1 MTELEKAGLPTV
13 AIAARGFEDD
23 FEASALTFGLPQI
36 PYVVVPHTM
45 TSRSRQEAATD
56 VEGVFDSLTT
66 ALVTQPQELPQTCE
80 GSVRA
85 AERER
90 FASGNLL
97 EGWEQFNHD
106 FLARG
111 LGDGFPLIAPTPER
125 VEAFLKAVHK
135 EPLEVV
141 GHLAPVY
148 GVATVEKIAINAAM
162 AGCEPEHLPIL
173 IAALEA
179 ITQTPQNVFPVRTI
193 AMSTGPHAM
202 MLLINGPIAKQLG
215 INSGRCTLG
224 PGKPGQVNTALGR
237 ALRLILMN
245 IGHSYPGEGDM
256 DTIGTPLKYSMCLA
270 ENEDENPW
278 EPFHVERGFQPD
290 QSTVTVFGTID
301 VIHNANYQRSTDQLL
316 LGWAARGAT
325 ANSYNTPFPN
335 RSEFD
340 DCHFTM
346 LMCPDHARNL
356 SQDGYTK
363 PAIREFMAK
372 NARIPLKYV
381 LASSLVSVDSLPSSA
396 QWFLDM
402 DPDTL
407 ISTIPK
413 PDIVQ
418 IVVVGGPTGKSDLV
432 RHIGAPTITKEIEPI
447 APRLETLQ

>member
-13 AIAARGFEDD
+13 AIAARGFEND
-23 FEASALTFGLPQI
+23 FEASALTFGLPNI

-45 TSRSRQEAATD
+45 TSRSRQEAAAD
-56 VEGVFDSLTT
+56 VEGVFDRLTS
-66 ALVTQPQELPQTCE
+66 ALMTQPPVALRTDK

-85 AERER
+85 AECER
-90 FASGNLL
+90 FAGDNLL
-97 EGWEQFNHD
+97 QSWEQFNRD
-106 FLARG
+106 FLDRG
-111 LGDGFPLIAPTPER
+111 LADGFPLVAPTPER
-125 VEAFLKAVHK
+125 VEAFLKAVQR

-162 AGCEPEHLPIL
+162 AGCEPEHLPVL

-202 MLLINGPIAKQLG
+202 MLLINGPVVKRLG

-224 PGKPGQVNTALGR
+224 PGKPARVNTVLGR
-237 ALRLILMN
+237 ALRLLLMN

-256 DTIGTPLKYSMCLA
+256 DTIGSPIKYSMCLA

-278 EPFHVERGFQPD
+278 EPFHVERGFRPD

-301 VIHNANYQRSTDQLL
+301 IIHNANYQRSTDLL
-316 LGWAARGAT
+316 MLGWAARAST

-356 SQDGYTK
+356 KQDGYTK
-363 PAIREFMAK
+363 QSIREYMAK
-372 NARIPLKYV
+372 NSKIPLKHM
-381 LASSLVSVDSLPSSA
+381 LASSLLSQDSLPGSS
-396 QWFLDM
+396 QWFLKM

-407 ISTIPK
+407 IPTIPE

-432 RHIGAPTITKEIEPI
+432 RHIGAPTITKEIGY
-447 APRLETLQ
+447 AS

>member
-1 MTELEKAGLPTV
+1 MTALEKAGLPTV

-23 FEASALTFGLPQI
+23 FEASALTFGLPHI

-45 TSRSRQEAATD
+45 TSRNRQEAATD
-56 VEGVFDSLTT
+56 VEGVFDRLAT
-66 ALVTQPQELPQTCE
+66 ALITQPQSPTRTDK

-90 FASGNLL
+90 FVGANLL
-97 EGWEQFNHD
+97 EGWERFNCD
-106 FLARG
+106 FLERG

-125 VEAFLKAVHK
+125 VGAFLKAVRK

-162 AGCEPEHLPIL
+162 AGCQPEHFPIL

-202 MLLINGPIAKQLG
+202 MLLVNGPIVKQLG

-224 PGKPGQVNTALGR
+224 PGKPARVNTVLGR
-237 ALRLILMN
+237 ALRLLLMN
-245 IGHSYPGEGDM
+245 IGHSYAGEGDM

-278 EPFHVERGFQPD
+278 EPFHVERGFQPE

-301 VIHNANYQRSTDQLL
+301 IIHNANYQRRTDQLL
-316 LGWAARGAT
+316 MGWAARAST

-356 SQDGYTK
+356 KQDGYTK
-363 PAIREFMAK
+363 QAIREFMAK
-372 NARIPLKYV
+372 NSRIPLKHM
-381 LASSLVSVDSLPSSA
+381 LASSLLSLDSLPSSA
-396 QWFLDM
+396 QWFLKI
-402 DPDTL
+402 DPETL
-407 ISTIPK
+407 IPTIPT

-432 RHIGAPTITKEIEPI
+432 RHIGAPTLTKEIDW
-447 APRLETLQ
+447 AG

>member
-1 MTELEKAGLPTV
+1 MTALEKAGLPTV

-56 VEGVFDSLTT
+56 MEGVFDRLAT
-66 ALVTQPQELPQTCE
+66 ALLTQPQEPAHTGT

-90 FASGNLL
+90 FAGDNLL

-106 FLARG
+106 FLERG

-162 AGCEPEHLPIL
+162 AGCQPEHLPIL
-173 IAALEA
+173 VAAVEA

-202 MLLINGPIAKQLG
+202 MMLINGPIIKQLG
-215 INSGRCTLG
+215 INAGRCTLG
-224 PGKPGQVNTALGR
+224 PGKPGQVNTVLGR

-245 IGHSYPGEGDM
+245 IGHSYAGEGDM

-270 ENEDENPW
+270 ENEAENPW
-278 EPFHVERGFQPD
+278 EPFHVERGFD
-290 QSTVTVFGTID
+290 REQSTVTVFGTID

-316 LGWAARGAT
+316 MGWAARAST
-325 ANSYNTPFPN
+325 ANSYNMPFPN

-356 SQDGYTK
+356 SQDGYSK
-363 PAIREFMAK
+363 PSIRAYMAK
-372 NARIPLKYV
+372 NAKVPLKHM
-381 LASSLVSVDSLPSSA
+381 LASCLVSPDALPSSV
-396 QWFLDM
+396 QWILDL
-402 DPDTL
+402 DPETL
-407 ISTIPK
+407 MSTIPK
-413 PDIVQ
+413 ADIVQ

-432 RHIGAPTITKEIEPI
+432 RHIGAPTISKEIELSV
-447 APRLETLQ
+447 A

>member
-1 MTELEKAGLPTV
+1 MIALEKANLPTV

-23 FEASALTFGLPQI
+23 FEASALTFGLPQV
-36 PYVVVPHTM
+36 PYVVIPHTM
-45 TSRSRQEAATD
+45 TSRNRQEAAQD

-66 ALVTQPQELPQTCE
+66 ALVTQPQEPARTSN

-90 FASGNLL
+90 FTGANLL
-97 EGWEQFNHD
+97 EGWEQFNRD

-125 VEAFLKAVHK
+125 VEAFLKAVRK
-135 EPLEVV
+135 DPLEVV

-148 GVATVEKIAINAAM
+148 GVATVESLAINAAM
-162 AGCEPEHLPIL
+162 AGCQPEHLPIL
-173 IAALEA
+173 IAAIEA

-202 MLLINGPIAKQLG
+202 MMLVNGPIVKRLG
-215 INSGRCTLG
+215 INAGRCTLG

-256 DTIGTPLKYSMCLA
+256 DTIGSPLKYSMCLA

-278 EPFHVERGFQPD
+278 EPFHVERGFQPE

-316 LGWAARGAT
+316 LAWAARASTPG
-325 ANSYNTPFPN
+325 SHNTPFPS
-335 RSEFD
+335 RLEFD
-340 DCHFTM
+340 TSHFTM

-356 SQDGYTK
+356 LQDGHTK
-363 PAIREFMAK
+363 QSIREFMAK
-372 NARIPLKYV
+372 NARVPLKYV
-381 LASSLVSVDSLPSSA
+381 LASSLTSLDAMPSSA
-396 QWFLDM
+396 QWFLQM

-407 ISTIPK
+407 VPTIPR
-413 PDIVQ
+413 PDMVH

-432 RHIGAPTITKEIEPI
+432 RHLGEPTITKEIEI
-447 APRLETLQ
+447 VG

>member
-1 MTELEKAGLPTV
+1 MIALEKAGLPTV

-23 FEASALTFGLPQI
+23 FEASALTFGLPQV
-36 PYVVVPHTM
+36 PYVVIPHTM
-45 TSRSRQEAATD
+45 TSRNRQEAAHD
-56 VEGVFDSLTT
+56 VEGVFDSLIT
-66 ALVTQPQELPQTCE
+66 ALVTQPPQPARTGT

-90 FASGNLL
+90 FTGANLL
-97 EGWEQFNHD
+97 EGWEQFNRD

-125 VEAFLKAVHK
+125 VEAFCKAVRHD
-135 EPLEVV
+135 PLEVV

-148 GVATVEKIAINAAM
+148 GVATVETIAINAAM
-162 AGCEPEHLPIL
+162 AGCQPAHVPIL
-173 IAALEA
+173 IAAVEA

-202 MLLINGPIAKQLG
+202 MLLVNGPIATRLG
-215 INSGRCTLG
+215 INAGRCTLG
-224 PGKPGQVNTALGR
+224 PGKPGQINTALGR

-256 DTIGTPLKYSMCLA
+256 DTIGSPLKYSMCLA
-270 ENEDENPW
+270 ENEAANPW
-278 EPFHVERGFQPD
+278 EPFHVERGFQPE

-316 LGWAARGAT
+316 LGWAARAST
-325 ANSYNTPFPN
+325 ANSYNMPFPN

-340 DCHFTM
+340 ACHFTM

-356 SQDGYTK
+356 SQDGHTK
-363 PAIREFMAK
+363 QSIREFMAQQ
-372 NARIPLKYV
+372 ARVPLKYM
-381 LASSLVSVDSLPSSA
+381 LASSLTSLDAMPSSA
-396 QWFLDM
+396 QWFLHM

-407 ISTIPK
+407 VPTIPR
-413 PDIVQ
+413 PEMVH

-432 RHIGAPTITKEIEPI
+432 RHIGAPTITKAIE
-447 APRLETLQ
+447 